1 MEEWVDVR
9 IQRTVVHT
17 YRCLVSRSCGT
28 VQPTGTQPTAL
39 SIQRHS
45 FYCLS
50 CESQNK
56 VTDWERKT
64 HVRIREV
71 FGSNLSRNT
80 GHPDRFAVTELGASK
95 QVQWYYLAPFK
106 VH

>member
-1 MEEWVDVR
+1 VDVR

-17 YRCLVSRSCGT
+17 CRCLVSPSCVT
-28 VQPTGTQPTAL
+28 VQLTGTQPTAL
-39 SIQRHS
+39 SVQRHS
-45 FYCLS
+45 VYCLS

-56 VTDWERKT
+56 ATDWKRKT

-80 GHPDRFAVTELGASK
+80 GHPDGFAITELGASK
-95 QVQWYYLAPFK
+95 RVQSYCLAPFN

>member
-1 MEEWVDVR
+1 MDVR

-17 YRCLVSRSCGT
+17 CRCLVTPSCGT
-28 VQPTGTQPTAL
+28 VQLTGTQPTAL
-39 SIQRHS
+39 SVQRHS
-45 FYCLS
+45 VYCLS

-56 VTDWERKT
+56 VTDCEQKT

-80 GHPDRFAVTELGASK
+80 GRPDSFAVAELGASK
-95 QVQWYYLAPFK
+95 QVQ
-106 VH
+106 